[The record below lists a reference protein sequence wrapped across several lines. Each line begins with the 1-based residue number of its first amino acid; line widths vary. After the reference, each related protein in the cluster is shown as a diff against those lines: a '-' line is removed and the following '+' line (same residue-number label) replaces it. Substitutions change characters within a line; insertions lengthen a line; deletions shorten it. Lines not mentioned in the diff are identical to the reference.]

1 MRVELPLERLDV
13 LAELLQNRHGLLLLL
28 LDAEGHFTKV
38 RHEIAGGGL
47 VGDVRGKLLG
57 ERLDFADG
65 VLGLLL
71 DLLDLLNGGL
81 IIHGGNL
88 DETSG
93 GKNKDGIDDGRR
105 HDQIDAGEGLSYH
118 ANAFPARI
126 GATRSDRSDPR
137 ALPMT
142 STTPR
147 RVGIYAAVRL
157 PFARA
162 YTAYKED
169 TNLSLLVASLRAL
182 VARTKLEGERL
193 GDVAAGATMV
203 DPREWNLAREALI
216 EAGLSPET
224 PGYDLARA
232 CGTSAEAAVAIA
244 NKIALGQIDAGIAAG
259 VDSIS
264 GLPLLY
270 PRRFAELAT
279 ASAQAR
285 SLGARL
291 SPWTRLRPRDL
302 KPEPPRVKERTTG
315 LTMGESCEL
324 MAKTWKITREEQDRL
339 AWESHQNAARAWK
352 EGFYDEL
359 VVAHRGLERDNNV
372 RPDTSLEKLATLRP
386 VFDRSPAG
394 TLTAGNSTPLTDGA
408 AGLLLASEE
417 WGRAR
422 GLEPWAFLVDAQ
434 VAAVDFFGPPH
445 EGLLMAPAY
454 AVPRLLDR
462 ARITLNDF
470 DYYEIHEAFAAQVL
484 CTLKAWESEE
494 FCRTRLGR
502 DRPLGPIDRTRLN
515 VKGGSIALGHP
526 FGATGARII
535 GGLAK
540 LLRDKG
546 RGRGLVSVCTGGGMG
561 VTLILER

>member
-1 MRVELPLERLDV
+1 
-13 LAELLQNRHGLLLLL
+13 
-28 LDAEGHFTKV
+28 
-38 RHEIAGGGL
+38 
-47 VGDVRGKLLG
+47 
-57 ERLDFADG
+57 
-65 VLGLLL
+65 
-71 DLLDLLNGGL
+71 
-81 IIHGGNL
+81 
-88 DETSG
+88 
-93 GKNKDGIDDGRR
+93 
-105 HDQIDAGEGLSYH
+105 
-118 ANAFPARI
+118 
-126 GATRSDRSDPR
+126 
-137 ALPMT
+137 MT
-142 STTPR
+142 AKSLR
-147 RVGIYAAVRL
+147 RVGIYGAVRI

-162 YTAYKED
+162 YTAYRDD
-169 TNLSLLVASLRAL
+169 TNLSLLSAALRAL
-182 VARTKLEGERL
+182 VVRTKLEGERL
-193 GDVAAGATMV
+193 GEVVAGATMV
-203 DPREWNLAREALI
+203 DPREWNLAREALM

-224 PGYDLARA
+224 PGIDLARA
-232 CGTSAEAAVAIA
+232 CGTSAEAAVAVA

-285 SLGARL
+285 SFGSRL
-291 SPWTRLRPRDL
+291 TPWLRLRPRDL
-302 KPEPPRVKERTTG
+302 KPEPPRVKERMTG

-324 MAKTWKITREEQDRL
+324 MAKTWKIAREDQDRL
-339 AWESHQNAARAWK
+339 AWESHQKAARAWK
-352 EGFYDEL
+352 EGFFADL
-359 VVAHRGLERDNNV
+359 VVAHKGLDRDNNV
-372 RPDTSLEKLATLRP
+372 RADSSLEKLATLRP

-408 AGLLLASEE
+408 AGVLLASEE

-422 GLEPWAFLVDAQ
+422 GLEPWAFVLDAQ
-434 VAAVDFFGPPH
+434 AAAVDFFGPER

-462 ARITLNDF
+462 SGLRLEDF

-484 CTLKAWESEE
+484 CTLKAWESAE
-494 FCRTRLGR
+494 FCRTKLGR
-502 DRPLGPIDRTRLN
+502 DKPLGSIDRERLN

-526 FGATGARII
+526 FGATGARIL

-546 RGRGLVSVCTGGGMG
+546 RGRGLVSICTGGGMG